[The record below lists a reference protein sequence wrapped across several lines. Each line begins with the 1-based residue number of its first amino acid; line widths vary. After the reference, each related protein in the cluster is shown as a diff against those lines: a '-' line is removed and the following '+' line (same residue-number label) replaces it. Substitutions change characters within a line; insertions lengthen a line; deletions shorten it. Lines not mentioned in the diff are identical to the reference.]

1 MERKAKTSARISR
14 EEWLDRAL
22 DWLEHSKGYFRLN
35 DLVKALGVTSGSFY
49 WHFKNK
55 DDFIQ
60 SLLDYWETTTTS
72 NVITHMQSFAD
83 ADAKTQLLE
92 LMRVLRDKTFCKHDI
107 AVRNLAIWHQGAEE
121 KVTEVDEMRLAFVR
135 ELFEGIGFTGD
146 ELEARAHAFAVFHS
160 LREGFY
166 GKELTDSESEL
177 KAMHKMFTCRSNS
190 EQ

>member
-1 MERKAKTSARISR
+1 MSR
-14 EEWLDRAL
+14 EQWLELSL
-22 DWLEHSKGYFRLN
+22 DWLQQSKGHFRL
-35 DLVKALGVTSGSFY
+35 DELVNALGVTSGSFY
-49 WHFKNK
+49 WHFKNR
-55 DDFIQ
+55 DDFIR

-135 ELFEGIGFTGD
+135 ELFEGIGFSGD

-166 GKELTDSESEL
+166 GKELTDSEGEL
-177 KAMHKMFTCRSNS
+177 MAMFEMFTRK
-190 EQ
+190 